1 MPTRSETSA
10 PAVAREAEIL
20 DAARQVF
27 ARKGY
32 DETRIQDVA
41 DACGIAKGTVYLYF
55 RSKEELYWATVRRGF
70 EELHRRSREAL
81 LAVEEAGARA
91 GSPTR
96 AKLRAFIV
104 TRLSFF
110 AEQGDFF
117 RLYFGELGQALVR
130 QGAALAQLRDLY
142 LAQVE
147 ILRGI
152 VEAGIAG
159 GELRPVAAEAAAAS
173 ILDLVRGRVARRLQ
187 GWSAL
192 GPDAELEELLSFI
205 WEGIG
210 R

>member
-1 MPTRSETSA
+1 MAIRTAPSA
-10 PAVAREAEIL
+10 PAPAREGEIL
-20 DAARQVF
+20 DAARQIF
-27 ARKGY
+27 ARKGF

-41 DACGIAKGTVYLYF
+41 DASGIAKGTVYLYF

-81 LAVEEAGARA
+81 RAVRDAKT
-91 GSPTR
+91 PTR
-96 AKLRAFIV
+96 SRLRAFIA

-130 QGAALAQLRDLY
+130 QGATLAQLRDLY

-152 VEAGIAG
+152 IADGIAS
-159 GELRPVAAEAAAAS
+159 GELRPLDAEGAAVS

-187 GWSAL
+187 GWASA
-192 GPDAELEELLSFI
+192 GPDEELEELLSFI